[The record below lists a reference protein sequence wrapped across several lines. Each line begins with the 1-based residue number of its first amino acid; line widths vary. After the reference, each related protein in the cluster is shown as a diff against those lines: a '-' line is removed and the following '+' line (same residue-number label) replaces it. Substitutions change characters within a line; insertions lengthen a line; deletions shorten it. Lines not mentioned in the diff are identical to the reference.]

1 MVLCVDEK
9 SQIRVLGGTQPLLSL
24 APGIP
29 ERRPPRLDANGTTT
43 LFAALDIATRTVIG
57 KLHRRHRRSGS
68 LQFLRAIEV
77 NIPADL
83 DVRLVMDN
91 YGARKTPSFQAWFTW
106 HLRFHVHLTPT
117 SASWLNQVE
126 CWFAALTAK

>member
-1 MVLCVDEK
+1 MPPLKAMALCVDEK

-29 ERRPPRLDANGTTT
+29 ERRPPGLDANGTTT
-43 LFAALDIATRTVIG
+43 LFAALDIATRRVIG
-57 KLHRRHRRSGS
+57 KLHRRYRRSGS

-83 DVRLVMDN
+83 DVRSVMDN
-91 YGARKTPSFQAWFTW
+91 YGARKTPSFQAWF
-106 HLRFHVHLTPT
+106 
-117 SASWLNQVE
+117 A
-126 CWFAALTAK
+126 